1 VQVGNTLAFEGG
13 VMADKLEAL
22 RLLIQA
28 MTRQA
33 QMETDETRKAMITEN
48 VRKLSKRYT
57 EERIKGGKV
66 TQQEL
71 DN

>member
-1 VQVGNTLAFEGG
+1 MDN
-13 VMADKLEAL
+13 KLESL
-22 RLLIQA
+22 RLLIKA

-33 QMETDETRKAMITEN
+33 QMETDPKRKAMITAN
-48 VRKLSKRYT
+48 VQTLSKRYT

-71 DN
+71 EN